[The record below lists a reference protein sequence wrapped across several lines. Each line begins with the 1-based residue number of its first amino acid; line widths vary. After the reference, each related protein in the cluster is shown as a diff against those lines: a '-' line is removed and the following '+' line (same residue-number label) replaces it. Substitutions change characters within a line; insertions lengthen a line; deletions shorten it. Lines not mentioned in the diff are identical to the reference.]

1 KMFNSTCC
9 CALTGRRLQ
18 LIRAVMGHLFT
29 LWMGTLLQLCHATIY
44 TNDWAIKVRGD
55 PESVKRIAE
64 KYGFTNMGQVS
75 VLKYRAYSLTKPSN
89 NSPSC
94 TEASGC
100 QTGMNIAAA
109 WRRGYTGKGVVVS
122 VLDDGI
128 EKEHPDLK
136 PNYVSALGREAL
148 FRKGTLIISN
158 LADHGTQCAGT
169 VAASANN
176 SLSDVTDIVEAVS
189 LNFRPQYIDIYLASW
204 GPDDDGATLEGPGP
218 LARLAL
224 QTAVE
229 TGRHGRGSIFVWASG
244 NGGKAGDH
252 CSCDGYS
259 SSIYTISVSSVGRRG
274 VRPEHLEQCSST
286 LAAAYGGEET
296 KRMITLRPQQGCS
309 RTLSGTSLSSSLAA
323 GVIALT
329 LEANPLLT
337 WRDVQHI
344 IVRTSK
350 AHHLIAPDWHFNGA
364 GYKVSHLYG
373 FGLLDAESMAKE
385 AERWKQVPAQHECVE
400 EEAIQIIHPGSVLTS
415 AYETTGCSS
424 AASRHV
430 VYVEHVVI
438 RVTITHSRRGDLSIT
453 LTSPAGTV
461 SQLLAH
467 RPLDNSTEGFQN
479 WEFMTAHSWGEQAA
493 GEWTL
498 KITDTPSRKRDSS
511 AELGIL
517 KMWSLVIYGTA
528 EQPYHMRRRR
538 VRSAEPSVD
547 SDLTEGYDGES
558 RCSSGFSDGNLRQVT
573 NWDPFLDR
581 VYLSPFFTHNIK

>member
-1 KMFNSTCC
+1 
-9 CALTGRRLQ
+9 LLQ

-75 VLKYRAYSLTKPSN
+75 VLKYRAYSLIQQLSASVLITRVAFQVEWLQQQVVLKRVKRTSRR
-89 NSPSC
+89 SRLCGHDLSC

-176 SLSDVTDIVEAVS
+176 SLSIRMLGGDVTDIVEAVS

-218 LARLAL
+218 LALLASFSNSP
-224 QTAVE
+224 Q
-229 TGRHGRGSIFVWASG
+229 GRHGRGSIFVWASG

-424 AASRHV
+424 AASAASRHV

-511 AELGIL
+511 AELGL
-517 KMWSLVIYGTA
+517 FFLFVASL
-528 EQPYHMRRRR
+528 
-538 VRSAEPSVD
+538 
-547 SDLTEGYDGES
+547 
-558 RCSSGFSDGNLRQVT
+558 RCET
-573 NWDPFLDR
+573 
-581 VYLSPFFTHNIK
+581 YLH